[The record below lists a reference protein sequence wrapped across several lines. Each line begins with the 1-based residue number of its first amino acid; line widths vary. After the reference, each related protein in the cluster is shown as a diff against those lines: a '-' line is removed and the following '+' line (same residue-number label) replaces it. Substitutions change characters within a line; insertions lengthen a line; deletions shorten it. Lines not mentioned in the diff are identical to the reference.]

1 MYWWHS
7 LQFRVTCS
15 LIALLAMGILSICFV
30 LWTTGRSRMVAE
42 SNRLYEQ
49 TGGKM
54 VAELRTRLAK
64 AESVAQS
71 LADLGESLEPD
82 EARFRAVIPHVLKG
96 TGSGEFIAGGG
107 IWPEPGAFTTG
118 IDRRSFFWGCDKSGV
133 LVYLD
138 DYNKP
143 EGPGYHR
150 EEWYVPVRYSIDRA
164 SYWSVSYMDPYSYE
178 PMVTCSAPMHKEGIF
193 TGVATVDVKLNGLRE
208 FFAREAAQ
216 VHGYAYAVDRNNKL
230 LCFPDPEMVKRYG
243 VDASGARTDEFLDAA
258 ALAAKDARFAP
269 VAAALK
275 KINTDRTVG
284 SAANPTIANL
294 AARIDAESEQID
306 ATQAG
311 TIAAMLIEPRH
322 DDGPIGAT
330 ALSRL
335 TLDTDM
341 ILHEPVN
348 VHIFA
353 VPGTYWKVVVV
364 IPVREAEAAA
374 SAITRRVL
382 WFTATLV
389 SLGWGVVFWLTRRF
403 VISPLR
409 RMTAELK
416 HAAGADPK
424 AAFRLND
431 GTRDELGQLAYWF
444 NERTLGLAETM
455 RRLED
460 SKAHLERRVVE
471 RTVEL
476 RNAQSKAEDASR
488 AKSEFLAN
496 MSHEIRTP
504 LTAILGY
511 ADLLREDG
519 DAGLAPA
526 LRMETIDTIRN
537 AGTHLLTV
545 INDILDISKIE
556 ADKMTV
562 ERVATPL
569 TTILH
574 EVVSLIRP
582 RAAGKGVT
590 LTAALASPVPDSI
603 ISDPT
608 RLRQILMN
616 LAGNAAK
623 FTEEGTVTI
632 TARTESGGDRSW
644 LVIDVDDTGPGMT
657 TEQVGRLF
665 HAFAQADN
673 TVTRKHGGTG
683 LGLTISRRLAAL
695 MGGGV
700 TLKRTEPGRGSCFRV
715 ELPLVAAPGAVVVE
729 RLDAVVAQANKAAAV
744 PAATLTG
751 RILLAEDGLDNQ
763 RLIAFHLRKAGATV
777 DVADNGRI
785 ALEMID
791 TSEVGTKP
799 YDLLLTDMQMPE
811 MDGYTLA
818 RTLRNRGSRLPI
830 VALTAHAMAEDR
842 QKCIDSGCDGYAT
855 KPVERL
861 KLLAACADWMGKSS
875 TARPARAA
883 A

>member
-1 MYWWHS
+1 MHWWHS
-7 LQFRVTCS
+7 LQFRVTSS
-15 LIALLAMGILSICFV
+15 LIALLAMVVLSIGFV

-54 VAELRTRLAK
+54 IGELRTCLAK
-64 AESVAQS
+64 AESVAQA

-82 EARFRAVIPHVLKG
+82 EARFMAVIPQVLNG

-107 IWPEPGAFTTG
+107 IWPEPGTFTTG
-118 IDRRSFFWGCDKSGV
+118 IDRRSFFWGRDTSDV

-150 EEWYVPVRYSIDRA
+150 EEWYVPVRYSADRA

-178 PMVTCSAPMHKEGIF
+178 PMVTCSAPMHKDGNF
-193 TGVATVDVKLNGLRE
+193 TGVATVDVKLNGLGA

-216 VHGYAYAVDRNNKL
+216 VQGYAYAVDRNNKL
-230 LCFPDPEMVKRYG
+230 LCFPDPEMAKRYG
-243 VDASGARTDEFLDAA
+243 VDASGARTEEFLDAA

-269 VAAALK
+269 IADALE

-284 SAANPTIANL
+284 SAANPTGANI
-294 AARIDAESEQID
+294 AARINAESEQID
-306 ATQAG
+306 ATQAD

-322 DDGPIGAT
+322 DDGPTGAR

-341 ILHEPVN
+341 ILHEPVD
-348 VHIFA
+348 VHIFD

-374 SAITRRVL
+374 SAITRQVL

-389 SLGWGVVFWLTRRF
+389 SLGWGVVFWLARRS

-431 GTRDELGQLAYWF
+431 GARDELGLLAYWF

-460 SKAHLERRVVE
+460 SKAHLEQRVGE

-476 RNAQSKAEDASR
+476 QNAQSKAEAASR

-504 LTAILGY
+504 LTAILGF

-519 DAGLAPA
+519 DAALAPA
-526 LRMETIDTIRN
+526 RRIETIDTIRN

-574 EVVSLIRP
+574 EVVSLMRP
-582 RAAGKGVT
+582 RTAGKGVT

-623 FTEEGTVTI
+623 FTDAGTVTI

-644 LVIDVDDTGPGMT
+644 LIIDVDDTGPGMT
-657 TEQVGRLF
+657 PEQADRLF
-665 HAFAQADN
+665 QSFTQADN

-683 LGLTISRRLAAL
+683 LGLTICRRLAAL

-700 TLKRTEPGRGSCFRV
+700 TLARTEPGKGSCFRL
-715 ELPLVAAPGAVVVE
+715 ELPLETAPGAVMVE
-729 RLDAVVAQANKAAAV
+729 RLDAVVAQAANAGASPAV
-744 PAATLTG
+744 TLTG

-777 DVADNGRI
+777 DIADNGRI

-791 TSEVGTKP
+791 QSEAGTKP

-818 RTLRNRGSRLPI
+818 RTLRDRGSRLAI

-842 QKCIDSGCDGYAT
+842 AKCTDAGCDDYAT
-855 KPVERL
+855 KPIEKT
-861 KLLAACADWMGKSS
+861 KLLTTCADWMGKANKAR
-875 TARPARAA
+875 TAA
-883 A
+883 